1 MPKPNKKANYTFIMG
16 GFGIWNPFP
25 YYHFSLMCDVCTVPL
40 CFLMHQCTIATKTY
54 RVVFN
59 MKDYGAPT
67 KKPTML
73 LTNSASICKLH
84 NAQVAP
90 DGKSRKPKSKKRPG
104 CSARV
109 KAKMRKGGS
118 LCRRYVDRAGRQRF
132 AGTKRL
138 KESQILGLD
147 SLIKGTSIGTTICH
161 YRVSCQSIVLE
172 PSFGGPLLL
181 TPTHHRFLK

>member
-1 MPKPNKKANYTFIMG
+1 MCGSAMFFI
-16 GFGIWNPFP
+16 
-25 YYHFSLMCDVCTVPL
+25 
-40 CFLMHQCTIATKTY
+40 HQHTIATKTY

-59 MKDYGAPT
+59 MKDHGAPT

-84 NAQVAP
+84 NAQVSP
-90 DGKSRKPKSKKRPG
+90 DGKSQKPRTKKRPG
-104 CSARV
+104 RSARV

-132 AGTKRL
+132 SGTKKL

-147 SLIKGTSIGTTICH
+147 FVIKEHLLGQPLGQPSVLLRYILILGHSAGTIIWGGTS
-161 YRVSCQSIVLE
+161 
-172 PSFGGPLLL
+172 PNPNLLSL
-181 TPTHHRFLK
+181 S

>member
-1 MPKPNKKANYTFIMG
+1 
-16 GFGIWNPFP
+16 
-25 YYHFSLMCDVCTVPL
+25 
-40 CFLMHQCTIATKTY
+40 
-54 RVVFN
+54 
-59 MKDYGAPT
+59 MKDHGAPT

-132 AGTKRL
+132 SGTKRL

-147 SLIKGTSIGTTICH
+147 S
-161 YRVSCQSIVLE
+161 
-172 PSFGGPLLL
+172 
-181 TPTHHRFLK
+181 